1 MLAEP
6 IITLTTD
13 FGLKDPFVGL
23 MKGVILGINPRTRI
37 IDITHSIQRHDVY
50 EASQVLS
57 MSYKYFPPTT
67 IHIAVVD
74 PGVGSNRR
82 PLLVAT
88 DNFYFIG
95 PDNGMFSPVYE
106 DAVSGFMRVFH
117 VTASHYFLP
126 MSGSTFHGRDIFAP
140 VAAYLSKGVSA
151 DKFGEQID
159 DYHRI
164 AVPRPVKAEGS
175 ISGEII
181 SIDTFGNAISNIKR
195 DDLTSLVPNGTLD
208 SVKVGYNNIQLNMVD
223 YYAEYEGQE
232 LSAIINSFGNLELF
246 VFKDNAAIKFGI
258 TIGDVV
264 SITLPNIQ

>member
-1 MLAEP
+1 
-6 IITLTTD
+6 
-13 FGLKDPFVGL
+13 
-23 MKGVILGINPRTRI
+23 
-37 IDITHSIQRHDVY
+37 
-50 EASQVLS
+50 
-57 MSYKYFPPTT
+57 
-67 IHIAVVD
+67 
-74 PGVGSNRR
+74 VGSNRR

-106 DAVSGFMRVFH
+106 DAESGFMRVFH
-117 VTASHYFLP
+117 ITASHYFLP

-151 DKFGEQID
+151 DKFGEEIN

-164 AVPRPVKAEGS
+164 SVPRPDKSGSS

-195 DDLTSLVPNGTLD
+195 EDIESAASLVPIE
-208 SVKVGYNNIQLNMVD
+208 SCRVSFNNIQLNMVS
-223 YYAEYEGQE
+223 YYAEHEGLD

-246 VFKDNAAIKFGI
+246 VFQDSAANKFDIK
-258 TIGDVV
+258 IGDKV
-264 SITLPNIQ
+264 SVNLPDIQ